1 MKREEV
7 LQLAEELEQIG
18 TVVAIGCALSS
29 RCFQS
34 YVLRALAMVLRL
46 LVRP

>member
-1 MKREEV
+1 MKREEI
-7 LQLAEELEQIG
+7 LQLAQELEL
-18 TVVAIGCALSS
+18 VANAVAVKQPLSQ
-29 RCFQS
+29 RAFQS